1 MKLVFLDTNTLG
13 HADLSVFDAF
23 GEFTAWETTAPE
35 QRIERIRGHEVV
47 IVNKSMI
54 DREVIDACPEMK
66 LVCVAATGMNN
77 IDLEYAR
84 TKGVQVKNVAGYSTQ
99 SVVQVTF
106 AALLNLLCQV
116 SYFDRYVKSG
126 EYTQSPIFTH
136 YGREFWQLAGKKFG
150 IIGLG
155 TIGQEVARVANAF
168 GCEVVYY
175 STSGKNNHPVYK
187 RLEMEQF
194 LKESDIVSIHAPLNP
209 ATNGLI
215 DYTKICLMKPTAILT
230 NMGRGGIVV
239 ERDLVRALN
248 ENRIAGAAIDV
259 YSKEPMD
266 PGHPYLSV
274 NDPAKLILTPHVA
287 WASVE
292 ARELLVKMMAK
303 NIQDYL
309 ASRK

>member
-259 YSKEPMD
+259 YAKEPMD

>member
-13 HADLSVFDAF
+13 HADLSVFKAF
-23 GEFTAWETTAPE
+23 GEFTTWETTAPE
-35 QRIERIRGHEVV
+35 QKIERIRGHEVV

-84 TKGVQVKNVAGYSTQ
+84 AKGVQVKNVAGYSTQ

-106 AALLNLLCQV
+106 ATLLNLLCQV
-116 SYFDRYVKSG
+116 PYFDRYVKSG
-126 EYTQSPIFTH
+126 EYTHSPIFTH
-136 YGREFWQLAGKKFG
+136 YGREFWQLAGTKFG

-155 TIGQEVARVANAF
+155 TIGREVARVAAAF
-168 GCEVVYY
+168 GCEVVFY

-187 RLEMEQF
+187 RLELEQ
-194 LKESDIVSIHAPLNP
+194 LMRESDIVSIHAPMNA

-215 DYTKICLMKPTAILT
+215 DYAKICLMKPTAILT

-239 ERDLVRALN
+239 ESDLARALN

-259 YSKEPMD
+259 YAKEPMD
-266 PGHPYLSV
+266 PNHPYLSV
-274 NDPAKLILTPHVA
+274 NDPSKLILTPHIA

-292 ARELLVKMMAK
+292 ARELLVRMMAK
-303 NIQDYL
+303 NIQDYIV
-309 ASRK
+309 SKK